1 MSGRLTS
8 KGKPMRAL
16 AALAGTTASQPL
28 TESGVWLV
36 CRDTHGPKVTWHA
49 PLGDLVAR
57 GLAVRTGRRGG
68 YEWYIT
74 QAGLE
79 LLVAE
84 GLLPAGGE
92 W

>member
-1 MSGRLTS
+1 
-8 KGKPMRAL
+8 MRAL
-16 AALAGTTASQPL
+16 AALAGTTTSQPL
-28 TESGVWLV
+28 TEHGVWRE
-36 CRDTHGPKVTWHA
+36 CKGTHSEHTAWHA
-49 PLGDLVAR
+49 SLGDLVAR

-92 W
+92 R